1 VDVAQA
7 LVHKSMSHWLGK
19 TVAAVLVIF
28 LSACSV
34 KPVVT
39 PTNPSGQKPVNSN
52 NDKPAV
58 TNLKLNANPFV
69 SLTAAQIRQRV
80 GPPKLARE
88 FRGAW
93 VATVANIDW
102 PSRKGLSVEQLKAET
117 IAIVQ
122 NAKVI
127 GLNALVL
134 QVRPSADAIYPSAL
148 EPWTEFISGE
158 QGQAPGV
165 TNGAPIPVSSLTR
178 GFDPLQFWIEQS
190 HAAGIQ
196 LHAWFNP
203 FRAWHAL
210 ATSTPAPN
218 HVSKT
223 HPHIVKKYE
232 RLLWLDPGESDS
244 AQRALEVIQDVVR
257 RYDIDGV
264 HMDDYFYPYP
274 YTIAAPAPNAGPVDF
289 PDEPAWAAYKKSG
302 GLLSRADWRRQNVN
316 ALIQRV
322 VAVIQTE
329 KPWLSFGISPF
340 GLGKPSLRPA
350 DIKGFSQY
358 DSLYADVE
366 LWLERGWLDYLVP
379 QLYWRINQKEQAFGT
394 LLNYW
399 ANQNPLRRAIWSG
412 LYTSQVQNPNLPT
425 NAQAWPTKE
434 ITDQIELIRS
444 ASLQNELLKGHVH
457 FSMLALMQNRQ
468 GIADDLKRLYQV
480 PALAPLMKPNELE
493 LPLVSPP
500 FVAQT
505 GPSQIQ
511 LMHDASNLIAR
522 SDPLLRFVVSQFVR
536 GEWVQQIL
544 LATQCPCMI
553 NLDARAQEVWFQSIG
568 RSGNESVLLAMERR

>member
-1 VDVAQA
+1 MRRWAV
-7 LVHKSMSHWLGK
+7 K
-19 TVAAVLVIF
+19 TAVTL
-28 LSACSV
+28 LCSLMASCMV
-34 KPVVT
+34 RPVVV
-39 PTNPSGQKPVNSN
+39 PPIHSGQKPADTQSN
-52 NDKPAV
+52 NPAV
-58 TNLKLNANPFV
+58 SHLKLNPNQFV
-69 SLTAAQIRQRV
+69 SLTAAQISQRV

-122 NAKVI
+122 TAKTI

-134 QVRPSADAIYPSAL
+134 QVRPSADAIYPSAF

-165 TNGAPIPVSSLTR
+165 TNGALVPVSTLTR

-190 HAAGIQ
+190 HLAGIQ

-203 FRAWHAL
+203 YRAWHAL

-223 HPHIVKKYE
+223 HPHIVKKYD

-244 AQRALEVIQDVVR
+244 AQRTLDVIRDVVR

-289 PDEPAWAAYKKSG
+289 PDESAWTAYRKSG
-302 GLLSRADWRRQNVN
+302 GQLLRADWRRQNVN

-322 VAVIQTE
+322 VALIQTE

-340 GLGKPSLRPA
+340 GLGKPSLRPTE
-350 DIKGFSQY
+350 IKGFSQY

-394 LLNYW
+394 LLSYW
-399 ANQNPLRRAIWSG
+399 ANQNPMRRAIWSG
-412 LYTSQVQNPNLPT
+412 LYTSQVQNPNLPA
-425 NAQAWPTKE
+425 NAQAWPSKE
-434 ITDQIELIRS
+434 ITDQIELVRS
-444 ASLQNELLKGHVH
+444 AGVQNELLKGHLH

-480 PALAPLMKPNELE
+480 PALAPLMKPNEIQ

-500 FVAQT
+500 IVVQTAQ
-505 GPSQIQ
+505 SQIQ
-511 LMHDASNLIAR
+511 LTPANLVDR
-522 SDPLLRFVVSQFVR
+522 NDPLLRFVVSQFVR
-536 GEWVQQIL
+536 GEWMQQTL
-544 LATQCPCMI
+544 LAAQCPCMMT
-553 NLDARAQEVWFQSIG
+553 LDSRAQEVWFQSIG
-568 RSGNESVLLAMERR
+568 RSGNQSVLLAMERR